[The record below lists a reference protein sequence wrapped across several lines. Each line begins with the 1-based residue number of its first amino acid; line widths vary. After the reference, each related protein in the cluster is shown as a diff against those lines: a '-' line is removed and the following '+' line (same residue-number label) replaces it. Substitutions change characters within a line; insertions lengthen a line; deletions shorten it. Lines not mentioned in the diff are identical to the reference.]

1 MYRDKNCDCSGCDA
15 WHGGCR
21 ERCRL
26 PAPTTRAR
34 LSASSYWQDA
44 DWQDPDREDTD
55 RQNALRGTILTGL
68 AEAVKGRSVSNRPKR
83 LCLLGGMA
91 LAVLLPCNFQ
101 SASAREIDTRV
112 GSERF
117 TWELHKRTA
126 NANALVSREA
136 SESGPAAQSTARLR
150 SAKGPYYVD
159 FRARTAA
166 SWGHAFVWYG
176 KTSERQVEVAGL
188 TPAGDT
194 LAYVLG
200 HVMWVPSETGASY
213 GDLDPQYLTA
223 NYRVYLSET
232 DAKRV
237 FAYIKKLQATSPVW
251 NAETFNCT
259 GFIGDIASF
268 MGLKVPNRWQRPED
282 YVNSLKAMNGGR
294 QMVHLTSEQ

>member
-1 MYRDKNCDCSGCDA
+1 
-15 WHGGCR
+15 
-21 ERCRL
+21 
-26 PAPTTRAR
+26 
-34 LSASSYWQDA
+34 
-44 DWQDPDREDTD
+44 
-55 RQNALRGTILTGL
+55 
-68 AEAVKGRSVSNRPKR
+68 
-83 LCLLGGMA
+83 
-91 LAVLLPCNFQ
+91 LLPCNFQ

-117 TWELHKRTA
+117 TSQELHKRTA
-126 NANALVSREA
+126 NANALESREA
-136 SESGPAAQSTARLR
+136 SETKPAAQSTARLG
-150 SAKGPYYVD
+150 SAKRPYYVD

-176 KTSERQVEVAGL
+176 KTGERQVEVAGL

-200 HVMWVPSETGASY
+200 HVTWVQSETGASY

-223 NYRVYLSET
+223 SYRVYLSET

-259 GFIGDIASF
+259 GFIGDIAGF
-268 MGLKVPNRWQRPED
+268 MGLKVPNRWQRPEN

-294 QMVHLTSEQ
+294 QMVHLSSEQ